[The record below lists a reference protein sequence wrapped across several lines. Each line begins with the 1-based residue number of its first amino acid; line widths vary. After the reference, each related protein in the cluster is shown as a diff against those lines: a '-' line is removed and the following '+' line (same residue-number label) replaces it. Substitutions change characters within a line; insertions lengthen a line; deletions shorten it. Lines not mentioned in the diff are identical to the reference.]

1 MENRKR
7 LTFEHTVLIPAS
19 KKRVW
24 SIMTDLSKLP
34 LLTAMAVEG
43 SLESTGDDSAAGEVA
58 IGGIPYKLRYK
69 PFDFELHGKEMKIG
83 YRLAE
88 TREGCKV
95 YAVSISS
102 SEEAKRQV
110 ESLIL
115 TMLQNLSDE
124 AIRSRR
130 ADAEAAA
137 AERQAHQQ
145 AEEKAQQAAEE
156 TPSEEPAPEAGPTR
170 KEKRSLSSLSKV
182 LLAASILLLCLAA
195 VGALRLKSRYG
206 SFLIPPAAREITV
219 AAAESLSLGMSEGEV
234 SEILSSG
241 GTPRP
246 DGSVVYGAEAGP
258 KVLVVYGD
266 SGASEIRCVL
276 PAAAADADNDKLI
289 DPAAD
294 VSAVSDIKSAET
306 ALGIPASG
314 FIKTT
319 DRSEI
324 AFGFFDPYCSF
335 ASAWKPEYSLVLGAE
350 GSRLARNWDYTSS
363 MPFVVEQ
370 LSGTPLAYQYTSQE
384 ELVQDMYGYLSCL
397 QLLKGYSKG
406 DIEKVLGGTLVQ
418 YQNFANMVLME
429 LQLHDPVATMQTT
442 LEDGSAKDV
451 QAYNVSVSL
460 NDGYFRSATYS
471 NMRIFNKN
479 GMLKG
484 CECSRVTRGMSM
496 AEVQQL
502 MGVLPTSFFYEGESI
517 YLCYGRY
524 IETDVLEEQFEFIL
538 RINVAEDKV
547 TNIYDNLAVA
557 AEQDALAGN

>member
-1 MENRKR
+1 
-7 LTFEHTVLIPAS
+7 
-19 KKRVW
+19 
-24 SIMTDLSKLP
+24 MTDLSKLP

-137 AERQAHQQ
+137 AERQAQQQ
-145 AEEKAQQAAEE
+145 AAEKAQQAAEQVQQPLQE
-156 TPSEEPAPEAGPTR
+156 TVKEQPVPEDKKPAQR
-170 KEKRSLSSLSKV
+170 EKKPLSSLSKI
-182 LLAASILLLCLAA
+182 LLVASILLICLAA

-206 SFLIPPAAREITV
+206 SFLIPPAAREITA

-234 SEILSSG
+234 SEILGSG
-241 GTPRP
+241 GAPRP
-246 DGSVVYGAEAGP
+246 DGSVVYGAEGGT

-266 SGASEIRCVL
+266 AGASEIRCVL
-276 PAAAADADNDKLI
+276 PDAAADPDNDKLI

-294 VSAVSDIKSAET
+294 VSAVSDIKSAEA

-314 FIKTT
+314 FIKTA

-350 GSRLARNWDYTSS
+350 GNRLARNWDYTSS

-442 LEDGSAKDV
+442 LEDGTTKEV

-471 NMRIFNKN
+471 NMRIFNKS

-484 CECSRVTRGMSM
+484 AECSRVTRGMSM

>member
-24 SIMTDLSKLP
+24 GIITDLSKLP

-58 IGGIPYKLRYK
+58 IGGTPYKLRYK

-102 SEEAKRQV
+102 SEEAKQRV

-124 AIRSRR
+124 AVRSRR

-137 AERQAHQQ
+137 AE
-145 AEEKAQQAAEE
+145 KAQQAAEQLQQPLQE
-156 TPSEEPAPEAGPTR
+156 TVKEQPVPEDKPAK
-170 KEKRSLSSLSKV
+170 KEKKPLSSLSKI
-182 LLAASILLLCLAA
+182 LLVASILLICLTA

-234 SEILSSG
+234 SEILGTG

-246 DGSVVYGAEAGP
+246 DGSVVYGADGGT

-266 SGASEIRCVL
+266 AGACEIRCVL
-276 PAAAADADNDKLI
+276 PDAAAVPDNDELI

-314 FIKTT
+314 FIKTAEK
-319 DRSEI
+319 SEI

-350 GSRLARNWDYTSS
+350 NNIVRRNWDYTSS

-384 ELVQDMYGYLSCL
+384 ELVQDMYGYLCCL

-406 DIEKVLGGTLVQ
+406 DIERVLGGTLVQ

-442 LEDGSAKDV
+442 LEDGTTKQT

-471 NMRIFNKN
+471 NMRIFNKS

-484 CECSRVTRGMSM
+484 AECSRVTRGMSM

-538 RINVAEDKV
+538 RINAAEDKV